1 MGGTEKK
8 NLSLK
13 SLSYLGRKK
22 KREVSRIDKQNPY
35 KQ

>member
-1 MGGTEKK
+1 MGGTKK

-22 KREVSRIDKQNPY
+22 RREVSRIDEQNPY